1 MTYAIKAPARYAQ
14 GAGELANLG
23 RSAKKLG
30 DKFLIICSDNNRSRF
45 GAQVEESL
53 TGQEKQ
59 VDFTTF
65 DGEATKE

>member
-45 GAQVEESL
+45 GAQV
-53 TGQEKQ
+53 
-59 VDFTTF
+59 
-65 DGEATKE
+65 

>member
-30 DKFLIICSDNNRSRF
+30 NKFLVICTDNSRGRF
-45 GAQVEESL
+45 GA
-53 TGQEKQ
+53 
-59 VDFTTF
+59 
-65 DGEATKE
+65 

>member
-30 DKFLIICSDNNRSRF
+30 NKFLVICTDNSRGRF
-45 GAQVEESL
+45 GAQVEASL
-53 TGQEKQ
+53 AEQEK
-59 VDFTTF
+59 DY
-65 DGEATKE
+65 

>member
-30 DKFLIICSDNNRSRF
+30 NKFLVICTSI
-45 GAQVEESL
+45 ESGRTIPIL
-53 TGQEKQ
+53 PPSTSS
-59 VDFTTF
+59 
-65 DGEATKE
+65 